1 RAGAWGIKVVRP
13 CGEGVQQ
20 PVAAARVAQASAR
33 RAGESTVMRR
43 RKLSRRRVWRLS
55 KLTTQSVGTWSMAAR
70 SSSSDTRPRLVLVRA
85 ATTTLPI
92 RSATGSRV
100 RTSTGRSPP
109 GVAAN
114 QTSPRCIGPVRPVFA
129 RAPVGDRLE
138 GPLVVA
144 QGRIGPGSGVPFAGQ
159 AQDLAAQGVA
169 KEFGP
174 VDAEPVGPGLRLG
187 GDAVVDPEAQHR
199 HTFILSG
206 MTQRPAGDPG
216 AAETAPVRSGGDGR
230 GPRRR

>member
-144 QGRIGPGSGVPFAGQ
+144 QGRIGPGSGV
-159 AQDLAAQGVA
+159 A

-216 AAETAPVRSGGDGR
+216 
-230 GPRRR
+230 